1 MLLQQISE
9 KILTKGN
16 LSFAGFP
23 SFLFTKHFVIL
34 RPQAYHIQ
42 PHLTGPFPAVRGLAY
57 PNLTNVWGNV
67 STFSNHVNDR
77 AIVSSGKEL
86 SNGMEVLQ
94 WIQ

>member
-1 MLLQQISE
+1 MENSSFFYVNSTLWNQGGAH
-9 KILTKGN
+9 KIHPPLG
-16 LSFAGFP
+16 P
-23 SFLFTKHFVIL
+23 
-34 RPQAYHIQ
+34 
-42 PHLTGPFPAVRGLAY
+42 GPFPPGGGRAY
-57 PNLTNVWGNV
+57 PNLTDVWGNV

>member
-1 MLLQQISE
+1 MVWD
-9 KILTKGN
+9 K
-16 LSFAGFP
+16 
-23 SFLFTKHFVIL
+23 V
-34 RPQAYHIQ
+34 HIIYSH
-42 PHLTGPFPAVRGLAY
+42 PGLGPFPPGGGLAY

>member
-1 MLLQQISE
+1 MSLWTYNYFTFSRNFNH
-9 KILTKGN
+9 ILSKDKAIATNFRKN
-16 LSFAGFP
+16 
-23 SFLFTKHFVIL
+23 IDE
-34 RPQAYHIQ
+34 RE
-42 PHLTGPFPAVRGLAY
+42 LTGPFPAVRGLAY

>member
-1 MLLQQISE
+1 M
-9 KILTKGN
+9 LTKGYVN
-16 LSFAGFP
+16 FAEFA
-23 SFLFTKHFVIL
+23 SILFTKYFVIL